1 MVYKRGRQRGTS
13 LSVLLVLLAFA
24 SPVQADTAQGADLKE
39 KILAEFYP
47 YRQGGPQVEGI
58 TPGMTISKD
67 NAQVAAAVLPPEV
80 LKVIQTGDLQITVQA
95 TTDVPLREEYINAT
109 V

>member
-1 MVYKRGRQRGTS
+1 MNTYWLCTRTS
-13 LSVLLVLLAFA
+13 SFIFLTLWFLGPAPDAVFA
-24 SPVQADTAQGADLKE
+24 QDALRKE

-58 TPGMTISKD
+58 TPGLTIAAS

-80 LKVIQTGDLQITVQA
+80 LKANSDALVSCL
-95 TTDVPLREEYINAT
+95 
-109 V
+109 